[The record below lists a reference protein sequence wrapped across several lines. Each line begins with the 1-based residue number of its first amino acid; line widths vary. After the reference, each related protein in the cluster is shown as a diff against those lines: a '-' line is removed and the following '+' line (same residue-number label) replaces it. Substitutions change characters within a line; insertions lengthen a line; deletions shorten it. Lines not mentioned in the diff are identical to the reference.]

1 MSEVEPNRSYFMYL
15 NKLKFAIALLFLLL
29 TSCSLSPVAA
39 QDRGFLDLHLEFL
52 NEYQLSKQDFQG
64 TPVGGLSGINYDRQ
78 QDIFYA
84 ISDDHSNLAPARFYN
99 LKLSIND
106 QKLTQVEVEKVT
118 FLQDGTHHNYAA
130 NAIDPEGIAL
140 STAGSVFISSEGTD
154 QSTAFL
160 QDYDLDTGAKLQSIP
175 IPQRYLPKAGQ
186 GIQPNLGFEA
196 LAIAADGNTKSDPYR
211 IFTATESA
219 LVQDINPDH
228 PDQPTPLRLL
238 HYLITDTTPPL
249 LISENL
255 YPLDPAP
262 KGAIYHGLTELVA
275 LPERGFFLSLER
287 SYGLLGASAKIYQI
301 TTGTATD
308 TSAIP
313 SLRVLSPSFQP
324 IRKKLVLDLETL
336 GIKLENLEGMAL
348 GARLADGNQSLILV
362 SDDNFSPEQTT
373 QFLLFSL
380 KI

>member
-1 MSEVEPNRSYFMYL
+1 MSFT
-15 NKLKFAIALLFLLL
+15 KLKFTIALLLLL
-29 TSCSLSPVAA
+29 PLLISCSLSPIAA

-52 NEYQLSKQDFQG
+52 SEYQLPKQEFQG
-64 TPVGGLSGINYDRQ
+64 TPVGGLSGITYDRRL
-78 QDIFYA
+78 DRFYA
-84 ISDDHSNLAPARFYN
+84 ISDDRGDIAPARFYT
-99 LKLSIND
+99 LKLAIND
-106 QKLTQVEVEKVT
+106 QKLTQIDVEKVT
-118 FLQDGTHHNYAA
+118 FLQDATNQNYGV

-140 STAGSVFISSEGTD
+140 SPAGSVFITNEGTN
-154 QSTAFL
+154 QAAPSI
-160 QDYDLDTGAKLQSIP
+160 QDYDLETGNTQQFIP
-175 IPQRYLPKAGQ
+175 IPQRYLVDSNQ

-219 LVQDINPDH
+219 LVQDLNPDN
-228 PDQPTPLRLL
+228 PDQLTPIRLL

-255 YPLDPAP
+255 YQLDPAP
-262 KGAIYHGLTELVA
+262 QDAIFHGLTDLVA

-308 TSAIP
+308 TSSIP

-336 GIKLENLEGMAL
+336 GIKLENLEGMSL

-373 QFLLFSL
+373 QFLLFS
-380 KI
+380 IGI

>member
-1 MSEVEPNRSYFMYL
+1 MYL
-15 NKLKFAIALLFLLL
+15 NKLKFTIALLLLLL

-39 QDRGFLDLHLEFL
+39 QDRGFLDLQLEFL
-52 NEYQLSKQDFQG
+52 SEYQLPKQDFQG
-64 TPVGGLSGINYDRQ
+64 TPVGGLSGITYDRQ

-84 ISDDHSNLAPARFYN
+84 ISDDRSNLAPARFYN
-99 LKLSIND
+99 LKISVND
-106 QKLTQVEVEKVT
+106 QQLTQVAVEKVT
-118 FLQDGTHHNYAA
+118 FLKDAANHNYAA

-140 STAGSVFISSEGTD
+140 SPAGSVFISSEGTD
-154 QSTAFL
+154 QSAPFV
-160 QDYDLDTGAKLQSIP
+160 QDYDLETGDKQQSIS
-175 IPQRYLPKAGQ
+175 IPQRYLPNAGQ

-219 LVQDINPDH
+219 LIQDINPDNS
-228 PDQPTPLRLL
+228 DQLAPIRFL

-255 YPLDPAP
+255 YQLDPTP

-362 SDDNFSPEQTT
+362 SDDDFSPEQTT

>member
-1 MSEVEPNRSYFMYL
+1 MYL
-15 NKLKFAIALLFLLL
+15 TKLKFAIALLLLLL
-29 TSCSLSPVAA
+29 TSCSLPTVAA
-39 QDRGFLDLHLEFL
+39 QDRGFLDLQLEFL
-52 NEYQLSKQDFQG
+52 SEYQLPKQEFQG
-64 TPVGGLSGINYDRQ
+64 TSVGGLSGITYDRQ
-78 QDIFYA
+78 IDRFYA
-84 ISDDHSNLAPARFYN
+84 ISDDRGDIAPARFYT
-99 LKLSIND
+99 LKLAIND
-106 QKLTQVEVEKVT
+106 QKLTQVDVEKVT
-118 FLQDGTHHNYAA
+118 LLQDTANQNYGV
-130 NAIDPEGIAL
+130 NTIDPEGIAL
-140 STAGSVFISSEGTD
+140 SPAGTVFISSEGTN
-154 QSTAFL
+154 QSAPFI
-160 QDYDLDTGAKLQSIP
+160 QDYDLETGNKQQSIP
-175 IPQRYLPKAGQ
+175 LPQRYLPKAEQ
-186 GIQPNLGFEA
+186 GIQSNLGFEA

-219 LVQDINPDH
+219 LVQDINPDN
-228 PDQPTPLRLL
+228 PDQLTPLRLL

-255 YPLDPAP
+255 YQLDPAP
-262 KGAIYHGLTELVA
+262 QGAISHGLTDLVA

-308 TSAIP
+308 TSSIP
-313 SLRVLSPSFQP
+313 SLKVLSPSFQP
-324 IRKKLVLDLETL
+324 IRKKLVLDLDTL
-336 GIKLENLEGMAL
+336 GIKLENLEGMSL

>member
-1 MSEVEPNRSYFMYL
+1 MYL
-15 NKLKFAIALLFLLL
+15 NKLKLTIALLLLL
-29 TSCSLSPVAA
+29 ITSCSLSPIAA
-39 QDRGFLDLHLEFL
+39 QDRGFLDLYLEFL
-52 NEYQLSKQDFQG
+52 HEYQFPKQDFQD
-64 TPVGGLSGINYDRQ
+64 TPVGGLSGITYDRQ

-84 ISDDHSNLAPARFYN
+84 ISDDRSNLAPARFYT
-99 LKLSIND
+99 LKLSLED
-106 QKLTQVEVEKVT
+106 RKLTQVAVKKVT
-118 FLQDGTHHNYAA
+118 FLKDESSNYATDTIYPKGV
-130 NAIDPEGIAL
+130 AISP
-140 STAGSVFISSEGTD
+140 AGSLFISSEGIN
-154 QSTAFL
+154 QSAPFI
-160 QDYDLDTGAKLQSIP
+160 QDYDLESGSKQQAIP

-211 IFTATESA
+211 LFTAPESA
-219 LVQDINPDH
+219 LLQDINPNA
-228 PDQPTPLRLL
+228 PEESIPLRLL

-255 YPLDPAP
+255 YQLDPAP
-262 KGAIYHGLTELVA
+262 KGAIYHGLTQLVA

-308 TSAIP
+308 TSTIP
-313 SLRVLSPSFQP
+313 SLRSLSPSFQL

-348 GARLADGNQSLILV
+348 GARLADGSQSLILV

>member
-1 MSEVEPNRSYFMYL
+1 MYL
-15 NKLKFAIALLFLLL
+15 NKLKFPVALLLLL
-29 TSCSLSPVAA
+29 PLLISCSFSPVAA
-39 QDRGFLDLHLEFL
+39 QDRGFLNLHLEFL
-52 NEYQLSKQDFQG
+52 SEYQLLKQDFQG
-64 TPVGGLSGINYDRQ
+64 TTVGGLSGITYDRQ
-78 QDIFYA
+78 LDRFYA
-84 ISDDHSNLAPARFYN
+84 ISDDRSNLAPARFYTLN
-99 LKLSIND
+99 LSLEENKLA
-106 QKLTQVEVEKVT
+106 QVAIEKVT
-118 FLQDGTHHNYAA
+118 FLKDEANNSYAA
-130 NAIDPEGIAL
+130 NTIDPEGIAL
-140 STAGSVFISSEGTD
+140 SPAGSVFISSEGTD
-154 QSTAFL
+154 QSAAFV
-160 QDYDLDTGAKLQSIP
+160 QDYNLETGDKQQSIP

-186 GIQPNLGFEA
+186 GIQPNLGFES

-211 IFTATESA
+211 IFTATKSA
-219 LVQDINPDH
+219 LTQDINPDN
-228 PDQPTPLRLL
+228 PDQSIPIRLL

-255 YPLDPAP
+255 YQLDPAP
-262 KGAIYHGLTELVA
+262 KGTIYHGLTELVA

-308 TSAIP
+308 TSIIP
-313 SLRVLSPSFQP
+313 SLRTLSPSFQP

-348 GARLADGNQSLILV
+348 GARLNDGSQSLILV

-380 KI
+380 ST

>member
-1 MSEVEPNRSYFMYL
+1 MYL
-15 NKLKFAIALLFLLL
+15 NKLKFAIALLFLLPLL

-39 QDRGFLDLHLEFL
+39 QDRGFLDLQLKFL
-52 NEYQLSKQDFQG
+52 SEYQLPKQDFQG
-64 TPVGGLSGINYDRQ
+64 TPVGGLSGITYDRQ
-78 QDIFYA
+78 LDRFYA
-84 ISDDHSNLAPARFYN
+84 ISDDCGNHSYDRSNLAPARFYN

-106 QKLTQVEVEKVT
+106 QKLTQVAVEKVT
-118 FLQDGTHHNYAA
+118 FLKDETNHNYAA
-130 NAIDPEGIAL
+130 NTIDPEGIAL
-140 STAGSVFISSEGTD
+140 SPAGSVFISSEGTD
-154 QSTAFL
+154 QAAPL
-160 QDYDLDTGAKLQSIP
+160 IQDYDLETGRTQQSIT
-175 IPQRYLPKAGQ
+175 IPQRYLVDNHK

-219 LVQDINPDH
+219 LAQDFNPDN
-228 PDQPTPLRLL
+228 PLIPIRFL

-255 YPLDPAP
+255 YQLDPSP

-313 SLRVLSPSFQP
+313 SLKFLSPSFQP

-348 GARLADGNQSLILV
+348 GARLADGSQSLILV
-362 SDDNFSPEQTT
+362 SDDSFSSEQTT